1 MLSEDYRCKFLDQSA
16 DGYVKTEGCTVI
28 VLQKSSAAKRCYAS
42 VVNIGANVDGYKGK
56 GITYPSIETQ
66 SILMKSTLEK
76 VDVNPKDVLYIEA
89 HGTGTQAGDQCEMSA
104 IANAYCLN
112 RKSPLMVGSV
122 KTNVGHS
129 EPASALTSI
138 AKVLIA
144 FENHCIPASL
154 HFNNINE
161 KIDALVSGLIKPVT
175 QNTEFCDSIVG
186 INSFGFGGANV
197 HILLK
202 PNHKKI

>member
-1 MLSEDYRCKFLDQSA
+1 ML
-16 DGYVKTEGCTVI
+16 
-28 VLQKSSAAKRCYAS
+28 
-42 VVNIGANVDGYKGK
+42 
-56 GITYPSIETQ
+56 
-66 SILMKSTLEK
+66 
-76 VDVNPKDVLYIEA
+76 
-89 HGTGTQAGDQCEMSA
+89 
-104 IANAYCLN
+104 
-112 RKSPLMVGSV
+112 

-129 EPASALTSI
+129 ETASALTSI
-138 AKVLIA
+138 AKVLIT

-202 PNHKKI
+202 PNYKEVGKNSKIVGNTTRLIPLFGRTVESVKYLMEFIRQNPNKITEDFLQMIYNIKDTNGFDYRTFVIKNNEYSETEHSIERISDKLPLWFVFPGITTH